1 MFDPSH
7 ELPGEKPE
15 STTYK
20 RYLNTGPQI
29 TPRWE
34 STLRFIG
41 EQGAVRFDQLQR
53 IFGRLSP
60 EPEELKLPGVLSAE
74 RTRKI
79 LRRWMQEELYLYK
92 VFYAKECG
100 WVWLTRKGL
109 KYANL
114 DLRYYEPAPSSLPHL
129 FALNEIRLMIEERRP
144 DDQWRSE
151 RILRSEQDIRVQGS
165 KIPHL
170 PDAEIVSTHG
180 STIGIECEL
189 TVKSEKRLEEIVFDL
204 AGNKRYSTVWYFL
217 PEQVYVVVK
226 RAVSKL
232 PEQHRKHFVFYTLA
246 GGKYSA

>member
-1 MFDPSH
+1 MFDLSQ
-7 ELPGEKPE
+7 ELPEEKPGNTP
-15 STTYK
+15 SK

-79 LRRWMQEELYLYK
+79 LRRWTQEELYLYK

-129 FALNEIRLMIEERRP
+129 LALNEIRLMIEERRP

-151 RILRSEQDIRVQGS
+151 RILRSEQDTPTQKG
-165 KIPHL
+165 KIAHL
-170 PDAEIVSTHG
+170 PDAEIVSSHK
-180 STIGIECEL
+180 SKIAIECEL

-204 AGNKRYSTVWYFL
+204 AANKRYSTIWYFL
-217 PEQVYVVVK
+217 PEQVHLVVK
-226 RAVSKL
+226 KAVNKL
-232 PEQHRKHFVFYTLA
+232 PEEHRKRFVFYTM
-246 GGKYSA
+246 

>member
-7 ELPGEKPE
+7 ELPEDKAGNTA
-15 STTYK
+15 SK

-41 EQGAVRFDQLQR
+41 EQGAVRFDQLQH

-79 LRRWMQEELYLYK
+79 LRRWTQEELFLYK

-129 FALNEIRLMIEERRP
+129 LALNEIRLMIAERRP
-144 DDQWRSE
+144 DDRWRSE
-151 RILRSEQDIRVQGS
+151 RILRSEQDSSLKG
-165 KIPHL
+165 KIAHL
-170 PDAEIVSTHG
+170 PDAEIVSAHK
-180 STIGIECEL
+180 SVIGIECEL

-217 PEQVYVVVK
+217 PEQVYPVVK
-226 RAVSKL
+226 RAVRKL
-232 PEQHRKHFVFYTLA
+232 PEEHRKRFVFYTLE